1 MSERMRF
8 TVGSDPSEDD
18 LIADLIYDDESWGA
32 ITRRANVYVL
42 TLYPKRDGDWSLPL
56 DDAIATV
63 QMAYERLH
71 ALERSA
77 D

>member
-8 TVGSDPSEDD
+8 TVGSDPNEDD
-18 LIADLIYDDESWGA
+18 LVADLIYDDESWGA
-32 ITRRANVYVL
+32 ITRPANVYVL
-42 TLYPKRDGDWSLPL
+42 TLYPKRDGEWSLPL

-71 ALERSA
+71 DLARHV

>member
-18 LIADLIYDDESWGA
+18 LVADLIFDDESWGA
-32 ITRRANVYVL
+32 ITRRADVYVL
-42 TLYPKRDGDWSLPL
+42 ALYPKRDGEWSLPL

-63 QMAYERLH
+63 QMAYERLR
-71 ALERSA
+71 ALERSR